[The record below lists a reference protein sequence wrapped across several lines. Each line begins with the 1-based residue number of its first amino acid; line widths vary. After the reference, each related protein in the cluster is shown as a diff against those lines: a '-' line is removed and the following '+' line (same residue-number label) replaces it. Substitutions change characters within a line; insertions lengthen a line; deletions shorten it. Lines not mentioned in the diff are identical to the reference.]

1 MQALSTALGSTVGTG
16 NISGVATAIVVGG
29 PGAVFWL
36 WVAGLFGMLT
46 KMVEITL
53 AVFYRRKDADGN
65 PYGGPTYYMEDGI
78 GKRFKCQR
86 WLGR

>member
-1 MQALSTALGSTVGTG
+1 
-16 NISGVATAIVVGG
+16 
-29 PGAVFWL
+29 
-36 WVAGLFGMLT
+36 MLT

-78 GKRFKCQR
+78 GKRFKMPKGG
-86 WLGR
+86 LDADNSLFL